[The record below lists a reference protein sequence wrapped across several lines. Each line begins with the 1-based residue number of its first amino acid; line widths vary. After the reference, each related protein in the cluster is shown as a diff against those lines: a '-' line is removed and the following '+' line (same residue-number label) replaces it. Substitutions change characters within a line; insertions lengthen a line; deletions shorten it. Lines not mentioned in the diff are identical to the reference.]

1 MEMICV
7 AECTAINKKSKAS
20 GFKDLRIGDVMTFS
34 IYLQRAGKNGGR
46 TLASYIDCKNVRTGE
61 KGCWSFNEI
70 DRYINGYEF
79 EQLNEVNEDDYKRD

>member
-1 MEMICV
+1 MKMICV

-34 IYLQRAGKNGGR
+34 ICLQRAGKNGGR
-46 TLASYIDCKNVRTGE
+46 TLASYIDCKNMRTEEEGL
-61 KGCWSFNEI
+61 WSFNEI

-79 EQLNEVNEDDYKRD
+79 KQLNEVNEDDYKRD